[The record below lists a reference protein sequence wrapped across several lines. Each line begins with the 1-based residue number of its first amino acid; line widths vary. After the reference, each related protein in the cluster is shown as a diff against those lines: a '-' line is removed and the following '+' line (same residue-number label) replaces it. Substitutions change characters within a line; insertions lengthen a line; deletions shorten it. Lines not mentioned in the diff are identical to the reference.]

1 MKYAIIL
8 AYFKRKE
15 VVMNK
20 AFIVN
25 YKEVELDDSNVQQF
39 ESGVCD
45 IAYSNED
52 DAKEKMWELS
62 DDKMNDLLDKF
73 DSEEVFRDSHGDNAD
88 YLTVVSPIGTYEYF
102 ITIVEIV

>member
-1 MKYAIIL
+1 MS
-8 AYFKRKE
+8 
-15 VVMNK
+15 K

-62 DDKMNDLLDKF
+62 DDKMNDLHGSF
-73 DSEEVFRDSHGDNAD
+73 DESEVYRDSNGND
-88 YLTVVSPIGTYEYF
+88 YLVVSSPIGTYEYF
-102 ITIVEIV
+102 VTIIEIQ